1 MNISGDFRVDSGD
14 GNLEI
19 RSADGTLNAETRDGN
34 IRTSGRFDT
43 LTLHTGDGNI
53 DAEAEA
59 GSKSTSGWNL
69 YTGDGN
75 IALRLPSDFAADL
88 DAETGDG
95 RVNMISRL
103 RQMGRP
109 KREPCAERSTAAD
122 RHWNCGPEM
131 GILTWRRVERV

>member
-1 MNISGDFRVDSGD
+1 MEISALSIFR
-14 GNLEI
+14 EI
-19 RSADGTLNAETRDGN
+19 FASISEMEISRYVQRTRTLNAETRDGN

-75 IALRLPSDFAADL
+75 IALRLTSDFAADL

-95 RVNMISRL
+95 RVNIDFQIKTNDEGKQRTE
-103 RQMGRP
+103 RG
-109 KREPCAERSTAAD
+109 KR
-122 RHWNCGPEM
+122 NG
-131 GILTWRRVERV
+131 VETP